1 MFYNPGMDDAL
12 ARLKILSAQTAFDL
26 DGNSAAQCPTLD
38 AFTQKEKDGA
48 FVHAAQLPN
57 GQQIKL
63 LKTLLSSVCERDC
76 YYCPFR
82 TGRDMRR
89 ATFQPE
95 EFSRLF
101 AKLHQAGA
109 VEGLFIS
116 SGLAGG
122 GVRTQ
127 DKLLDAADI
136 IRNRMNFRGY
146 IHIKLM
152 PGVEKEQVLRAMQL
166 ADRVSINLEAP
177 NTKRLSRLAP
187 HKQFIEELLQPLQWV
202 DDLRRTRPPQEN
214 YKGRWPSTVTQ
225 FVAGGADESDL
236 ELLATTDH
244 LHRRLNLGRAYFSA
258 FRPIP
263 DTPLENKPPTDPK
276 RQHRL
281 YQASFLLRDYGFD
294 LEDMPFASDGNLP
307 LEADPKAVWANRYL
321 RQAPVEINHAERS
334 ALLRVPGIG
343 PAGATRILNA
353 RREQKIHSLRD
364 LQKLGVRIKRAAPFI
379 LLDGAQPAHQ
389 LRLF

>member
-1 MFYNPGMDDAL
+1 
-12 ARLKILSAQTAFDL
+12 
-26 DGNSAAQCPTLD
+26 
-38 AFTQKEKDGA
+38 
-48 FVHAAQLPN
+48 
-57 GQQIKL
+57 
-63 LKTLLSSVCERDC
+63 
-76 YYCPFR
+76 
-82 TGRDMRR
+82 
-89 ATFQPE
+89 
-95 EFSRLF
+95 
-101 AKLHQAGA
+101 
-109 VEGLFIS
+109 
-116 SGLAGG
+116 G

-263 DTPLENKPPTDPK
+263 DTPLENKPPTDPM

-343 PAGATRILNA
+343 PAGATRILKA
-353 RREQKIHSLRD
+353 RREQKIRSLRD
-364 LQKLGVRIKRAAPFI
+364 LQKLGVRTKRATPFI